1 VASWQMTALGLVLR
15 MTRKR
20 TWASAER
27 SRRRIAAP
35 KMEAAP
41 PAKLSD
47 RHDVSSRQVA
57 GFPCWTVRPR
67 QGTGRAALFLHGG
80 GYVYGLSPQ
89 HWALIG
95 RLADAGVR
103 VEVPQYGLA
112 PQHTHRDAYPFVHE
126 VYEQL
131 AAEGPP
137 EGIVLVGDSAG
148 GGLTLGLAQELRSA
162 SASAP
167 RRLVLLSPW
176 LDLTLSHPDL
186 PAVARRDPWL
196 ATVGLHEA
204 ARAWAGGDDP
214 TGARLSPGNG
224 PLEGLPPITLL
235 VGTREL
241 CLPDSLDLAD
251 AAARAGVKVDLTVVE
266 GALHVYPLL
275 PVPEGA
281 EGMRQVVTA
290 VAAR

>member
-1 VASWQMTALGLVLR
+1 M
-15 MTRKR
+15 
-20 TWASAER
+20 
-27 SRRRIAAP
+27 
-35 KMEAAP
+35 
-41 PAKLSD
+41 
-47 RHDVSSRQVA
+47 
-57 GFPCWTVRPR
+57 
-67 QGTGRAALFLHGG
+67 
-80 GYVYGLSPQ
+80 
-89 HWALIG
+89 
-95 RLADAGVR
+95 
-103 VEVPQYGLA
+103 
-112 PQHTHRDAYPFVHE
+112 
-126 VYEQL
+126 
-131 AAEGPP
+131 
-137 EGIVLVGDSAG
+137 
-148 GGLTLGLAQELRSA
+148 
-162 SASAP
+162 
-167 RRLVLLSPW
+167 LLSPW

-196 ATVGLHEA
+196 AIVGLHEA